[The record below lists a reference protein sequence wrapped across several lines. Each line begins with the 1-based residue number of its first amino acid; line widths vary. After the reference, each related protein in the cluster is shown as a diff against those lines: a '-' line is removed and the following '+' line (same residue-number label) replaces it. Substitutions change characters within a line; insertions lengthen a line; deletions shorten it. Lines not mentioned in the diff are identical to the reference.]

1 MHITNNSFNIY
12 NFLVSACSS
21 LFHTVFIPLVFYSG
35 EPRNTPYPNH
45 RKLPK
50 KHDTF
55 FIKSM
60 IFFSYA
66 IQTSSLC
73 NIVNSAYYEL
83 IDEGIV
89 KKKTTKIMANSRASS
104 IDVAKLANV
113 SQATVSRVLNHP
125 EKVGEETKRKV
136 YAAIKELKYVPN
148 QNARDLVS
156 GQSKVITLISGP
168 LENPFFVDSTSAIV
182 HYATEQGYK
191 VNIIIADDKGIED
204 SYRLALSNRPDGLI
218 MSCILYE
225 DSVIEHLQGLD
236 IPFVSYNR
244 RHREKLNYVE
254 LDNLSAGKQACE
266 YLHQKGYKSIFWVG
280 GTLDVSTFYY
290 RYKGFLEQY
299 LQTYSTEI
307 NTELIIND
315 PILEYSKLEQQLL
328 KWFQNTSGKKAIAAA
343 TDSIAINLLNLTKKI
358 GISCPEDIGIIGID
372 NVDLSQHA
380 YINLTTIGNE
390 ENLGYIAITELIDSI
405 KDPIRR
411 NINITLPVKIFER
424 GTTK

>member
-1 MHITNNSFNIY
+1 MKKRAAKTTNN
-12 NFLVSACSS
+12 
-21 LFHTVFIPLVFYSG
+21 T
-35 EPRNTPYPNH
+35 
-45 RKLPK
+45 
-50 KHDTF
+50 
-55 FIKSM
+55 
-60 IFFSYA
+60 
-66 IQTSSLC
+66 
-73 NIVNSAYYEL
+73 
-83 IDEGIV
+83 
-89 KKKTTKIMANSRASS
+89 RASS

-125 EKVGEETKRKV
+125 EKVGDETKRKV
-136 YAAIKELKYVPN
+136 YAAIKELKYLPN

-156 GQSKVITLISGP
+156 GQSKIITLISGP
-168 LENPFFVDSTSAIV
+168 LENPFFVDSTASIV
-182 HYATEQGYK
+182 HYATEKGYK

-225 DSVIEHLQGLD
+225 DSVIEHLQVLD

-266 YLHQKGYKSIFWVG
+266 YLHQQGYESILWVG

-290 RYKGFLEQY
+290 RHKGFLEQH
-299 LQTYSTEI
+299 LQSYSTSI
-307 NTELIIND
+307 DTELIIND
-315 PILEYSKLEQQLL
+315 PILDYEQLEHKILQ
-328 KWFQNTSGKKAIAAA
+328 WFHHTPGKKAIAAA
-343 TDSIAINLLNLTKKI
+343 TDSIAINLLNLTKKL

-372 NVDLSQHA
+372 NVELSKHA

-390 ENLGYIAITELIDSI
+390 ENLGHLAIVELIQSI
-405 KDPIRR
+405 ENPIKN
-411 NINITLPVKIFER
+411 NINITLPVKIFKR